1 MKIRMKQDAKGAVD
15 GGKTTMTFLAGQEYD
30 VEVSLGVVFVNL
42 DYAEMLKEVVESKSE
57 EPKVEAKTKGKK

>member
-15 GGKTTMTFLAGQEYD
+15 GGKTTMTFIAGQEYD

-42 DYAEMLKEVVESKSE
+42 DYAEMVKDTSVPKIE
-57 EPKVEAKTKGKK
+57 EPKTEVKSKGKK